1 MYHDDAGWIWNED
14 TLYLLHWE
22 SLSPVLLSLY
32 PVQLPSKAS
41 ISKRF
46 AWMFRNKDEADV
58 FIESLSILNN
68 TAKTFHEI
76 MQYAG
81 SEGRHKMEN
90 ECEMWIQNTE
100 NEMEI

>member
-1 MYHDDAGWIWNED
+1 
-14 TLYLLHWE
+14 
-22 SLSPVLLSLY
+22 
-32 PVQLPSKAS
+32 
-41 ISKRF
+41 
-46 AWMFRNKDEADV
+46 MFRNKDEADV